1 MAAARP
7 ENGNKQATSTLQS
20 MQRPKPPHQPA
31 QPPPSPSVPNR
42 YPTIFLNARKQ
53 VARSPVPHVVRRLA
67 PAQPRR
73 HVPAVP
79 SVLTGNVNG
88 GAAVLISADN
98 LRRTVYATVP
108 SVSLHATTGGA
119 NGLANTI
126 VSFAGKQAITIPVQS
141 PNDLASAVRPTVPTP
156 PATIYKLVNA
166 TSGGPIGRKRMPQ
179 LAPKPVAK
187 NGEQPFLTSQQQHE
201 QKTMVSAPN
210 ASTVQ
215 YNNAPGW
222 RRILRNKVIVYISP
236 SNIVLH
242 NYEQVKEYL
251 LSSGTCKCG
260 LPCPFNP
267 ELFFQFDAQIPNMT
281 MASNNREV
289 LCAHLQRAITGP
301 ERLKRLHEETTP
313 SENTAQEPAVQ
324 NAILLKT
331 PPWRKNV
338 PMTVSSPQTTPVS
351 EIALNSTP
359 IARLS
364 KPSDVIGAPFARSPS
379 DANVNQSAR
388 DSPEQKKPT
397 FKDDPTGYLNQ
408 QTAILHS
415 SISFLHSPD
424 RRSPLPLVGGLSPKL
439 GSTSPI
445 TKPSPPK
452 EDGSA
457 IISRQRTVNR
467 NIPNAVGS
475 HPTTE
480 PQAKITSLTGVV
492 KYETKPPCVS
502 TKSSSPASASSIKS
516 SGTPNASKSPLPI
529 ARLAT
534 SERGRM
540 AYYVKANNAIRAPH
554 GTDQCSSPKVPKMI
568 HSPAGESL
576 PCPITATTTT
586 TTTTI
591 ARTNPITAPTTT
603 GTMFVPTRS
612 SHVINAGGAQIVVID
627 GLQHSAIGTGT
638 ELPGRVRIGGFA
650 PVRHQIQPATPGMV
664 PSVSKPAIHQQP
676 TVVNYSLAR
685 APNGTAT
692 VPVPVSA
699 LSTTTMPTTTTG
711 TMLLNGTNIIH
722 LSNGLSAPTFHGG
735 LLAPDASN
743 QTGTNP
749 CLHQVS
755 PTANKTSLTL
765 PNGTLGLAAGST
777 VVLNPTTSIRFA
789 DNTSFTTPG
798 GFSTASNTY
807 HYSPCTT
814 VQGTDTVSLDVTG
827 ARKVKRQIKPLNGTT
842 SSLASGLVLPA
853 SSVATLGQPQPTTF
867 QQQLQPGPFVQIAS
881 PYGGL
886 QNIQLAS
893 SLSGITVVPVSKATP
908 LVQQH
913 QPHQQQH
920 HQQPYG
926 LLGQTQTILLP
937 AGSMVMAS
945 DANTATATLLQ
956 IQNMAPCGGNAPLL
970 AGQTGLVL
978 RQPKPQSTAGFI
990 STVGQQ
996 SYLIGANG
1004 TTGTARAPTVTQ
1016 RCPLVNTSTGTA
1028 LFGNGGGLG
1037 IVTATPS
1044 LPVANLTMQQP
1055 QQLSLVPPTPTN
1067 RTDPAPQTPSKL
1079 VDGTTNLT
1087 NTVLV
1092 HPDITTPHNNQPE
1105 CSAEN
1110 GNETKPVGGDGV
1122 TGRTEL
1128 KGNHCVSIS
1137 ETEVPGMA
1145 FTLKGPLLAE
1155 QQKKQQGVG
1164 PLAESSNRT
1173 GRIVSPASGGRA
1185 GSIGFVRRGPSV
1197 QAVVSKL
1204 DRGKLS
1210 IAIPPTTTEGS
1221 TCLLT
1226 DVRPEQSY
1234 DGNAALSQKSCI
1246 KSRTKRRLLRGQND
1260 ADDLLPDEPK
1270 EQQRAATCQ
1279 FRVGDLVWGAVRGFP
1294 AWPGKVLPT
1303 PTTTAVGCQ
1312 EALKASTLA
1321 DATVSP
1327 PPSAES
1333 TPDANVPQQGH
1344 VWVRWFGTGRA
1355 SAERVEIGTLQSLS
1369 EGLEIHHR
1377 AQKDARKSRKLNAQL
1392 EQAIQQAMQELD
1404 HAATSSGFNRTG
1416 SGLDKQRRRR
1426 HQRRQPTCKRHRTGI
1441 TGNNTTGSVNSNMCN
1456 RKGAS
1461 MRYLRGNK
1469 FKAKS

>member
-7 ENGNKQATSTLQS
+7 ENGSKQASTTLQS

-31 QPPPSPSVPNR
+31 PPSPSDR
-42 YPTIFLNARKQ
+42 YPTILLNARKQ

-79 SVLTGNVNG
+79 SVLTGNGNG

-108 SVSLHATTGGA
+108 SVSLHATAGGA

-141 PNDLASAVRPTVPTP
+141 PNVLASAVRPTVPTP

-179 LAPKPVAK
+179 LAPKPAAK
-187 NGEQPFLTSQQQHE
+187 NNEQPLLPSQQQHE
-201 QKTMVSAPN
+201 QKPTISAPN

-236 SNIVLH
+236 SNTVLH

-267 ELFFQFDAQIPNMT
+267 ELFFQFDAQIPNKT
-281 MASNNREV
+281 MASNNQEV

-301 ERLKRLHEETTP
+301 ERSKRLHEETTP
-313 SENTAQEPAVQ
+313 SENTAQEPTVQSAV
-324 NAILLKT
+324 LLKT

-338 PMTVSSPQTTPVS
+338 PMIVSSPQTTPVT
-351 EIALNSTP
+351 EMALNSTP
-359 IARLS
+359 IARLTKS
-364 KPSDVIGAPFARSPS
+364 SDVISAPFAPSPS
-379 DANVNQSAR
+379 DASVSESAR

-424 RRSPLPLVGGLSPKL
+424 RRSPLPLLGGLSPKL
-439 GSTSPI
+439 GDTSPV

-452 EDGSA
+452 EDRSA
-457 IISRQRTVNR
+457 IVSRQRTVNR
-467 NIPNAVGS
+467 TIPIAVGS
-475 HPTTE
+475 HPTIE
-480 PQAKITSLTGVV
+480 PQAKISSLTGVV
-492 KYETKPPCVS
+492 KYETKPPSVS
-502 TKSSSPASASSIKS
+502 TKSSPPASAGSIKS
-516 SGTPNASKSPLPI
+516 SGTNNASKTLHPI

-534 SERGRM
+534 GERGKM
-540 AYYVKANNAIRAPH
+540 AYNMKANNAARTPH
-554 GTDQCSSPKVPKMI
+554 GTDQCSSPKVPKMN
-568 HSPAGESL
+568 HSPASETL
-576 PCPITATTTT
+576 PCPITTTTTT

-627 GLQHSAIGTGT
+627 GLQHSAIGAGA

-650 PVRHQIQPATPGMV
+650 PVRHQQQTPGMV
-664 PSVSKPAIHQQP
+664 PSVTKPGIHQQP

-685 APNGTAT
+685 APNGTAP

-699 LSTTTMPTTTTG
+699 LSTTPMPTTTTG
-711 TMLLNGTNIIH
+711 AMLLNGTNIIH

-743 QTGTNP
+743 PTGTNP

-755 PTANKTSLTL
+755 PTASKASLTL
-765 PNGTLGLAAGST
+765 PNGTLGLASGST

-789 DNTSFTTPG
+789 DNASFTTPG

-827 ARKVKRQIKPLNGTT
+827 ARKVKRQLKPLNGTT

-853 SSVATLGQPQPTTF
+853 TSVAALAQPQPATF

-956 IQNMAPCGGNAPLL
+956 IQNMAPCGGNASLL

-978 RQPKPQSTAGFI
+978 RQPKPPSTAGFI

-1004 TTGTARAPTVTQ
+1004 TTGTARAPTVSQ
-1016 RCPLVNTSTGTA
+1016 RCPIASTGTGTA

-1055 QQLSLVPPTPTN
+1055 QQLSLVPPSPTN
-1067 RTDPAPQTPSKL
+1067 RTDPAPQTPTKL
-1079 VDGTTNLT
+1079 VDGTTHLT
-1087 NTVLV
+1087 STVLL

-1110 GNETKPVGGDGV
+1110 GNDTKPAGGDGMA
-1122 TGRTEL
+1122 GRTEL
-1128 KGNHCVSIS
+1128 KANCVSIS
-1137 ETEVPGMA
+1137 ETEVPGMP

-1155 QQKKQQGVG
+1155 QQKKQQG

-1185 GSIGFVRRGPSV
+1185 GGNIVRRGPSV
-1197 QAVVSKL
+1197 QAVSKQ

-1234 DGNAALSQKSCI
+1234 
-1246 KSRTKRRLLRGQND
+1246 
-1260 ADDLLPDEPK
+1260 
-1270 EQQRAATCQ
+1270 
-1279 FRVGDLVWGAVRGFP
+1279 GAV
-1294 AWPGKVLPT
+1294 
-1303 PTTTAVGCQ
+1303 
-1312 EALKASTLA
+1312 
-1321 DATVSP
+1321 
-1327 PPSAES
+1327 
-1333 TPDANVPQQGH
+1333 N
-1344 VWVRWFGTGRA
+1344 
-1355 SAERVEIGTLQSLS
+1355 
-1369 EGLEIHHR
+1369 
-1377 AQKDARKSRKLNAQL
+1377 
-1392 EQAIQQAMQELD
+1392 
-1404 HAATSSGFNRTG
+1404 
-1416 SGLDKQRRRR
+1416 
-1426 HQRRQPTCKRHRTGI
+1426 
-1441 TGNNTTGSVNSNMCN
+1441 
-1456 RKGAS
+1456 
-1461 MRYLRGNK
+1461 
-1469 FKAKS
+1469 

>member
-7 ENGNKQATSTLQS
+7 ENGSKQDSTTLQS

-31 QPPPSPSVPNR
+31 PPSASPSVANR

-79 SVLTGNVNG
+79 TVLTGNSNTG
-88 GAAVLISADN
+88 AVLISADN

-108 SVSLHATTGGA
+108 SVSLHGSTGCG
-119 NGLANTI
+119 NGLTNTI

-141 PNDLASAVRPTVPTP
+141 PNELVSVVRPTVPTP
-156 PATIYKLVNA
+156 PATIYKLMNA
-166 TSGGPIGRKRMPQ
+166 NSGPAGRKRMPQ
-179 LAPKPVAK
+179 LAPKPAVK
-187 NGEQPFLTSQQQHE
+187 NGEQTLPAAQPQLQHE
-201 QKTMVSAPN
+201 PKPIVSAAN
-210 ASTVQ
+210 GVTGRGSTVQ

-267 ELFFQFDAQIPNMT
+267 EHFFQFDAQIPNMT
-281 MASNNREV
+281 MASKNREV
-289 LCAHLQRAITGP
+289 LCAHIQRALTGP
-301 ERLKRLHEETTP
+301 ERSKRLHEETTP
-313 SENTAQEPAVQ
+313 SECAQLPSAVQ
-324 NAILLKT
+324 SAVLLKT

-338 PMTVSSPQTTPVS
+338 PMTASSPQATPVP
-351 EIALNSTP
+351 EIALNAMP
-359 IARLS
+359 MARLS
-364 KPSDVIGAPFARSPS
+364 KQSDVISTPYAGSPS
-379 DANVNQSAR
+379 DANANESAR
-388 DSPEQKKPT
+388 ESPEQKKPT

-424 RRSPLPLVGGLSPKL
+424 RRSPLPLVGELSPKL
-439 GSTSPI
+439 GETSPVA
-445 TKPSPPK
+445 KPSPPK
-452 EDGSA
+452 EDRSA
-457 IISRQRTVNR
+457 IMRRQRTVNR
-467 NIPNAVGS
+467 TIPMLGGTQ
-475 HPTTE
+475 PTIE

-492 KYETKPPCVS
+492 KYETKPPNVS
-502 TKSSSPASASSIKS
+502 TKSSPASASSIKS
-516 SGTPNASKSPLPI
+516 AGTLNATKSPLPI

-534 SERGRM
+534 GERGRM
-540 AYYVKANNAIRAPH
+540 AYYVKANNVTRTPH
-554 GTDQCSSPKVPKMI
+554 GTDQCSSPKVPKL
-568 HSPAGESL
+568 HLSPTGETL
-576 PCPITATTTT
+576 PCPITTTTT
-586 TTTTI
+586 MTTTTI
-591 ARTNPITAPTTT
+591 ARTNPITTPTTT

-627 GLQHSAIGTGT
+627 GLQHSAVGTGT
-638 ELPGRVRIGGFA
+638 ELAGRVRIGGFPA
-650 PVRHQIQPATPGMV
+650 ARHQQQTPAMMPT
-664 PSVSKPAIHQQP
+664 VSKPAHQQP

-685 APNGTAT
+685 APNGTAP

-699 LSTTTMPTTTTG
+699 LSSTPMPTTTTG
-711 TMLLNGTNIIH
+711 AMLLNGTNIIH
-722 LSNGLSAPTFHGG
+722 LSNGLSASAFHGG
-735 LLAPDASN
+735 LLAPESSN
-743 QTGTNP
+743 PAGTNP

-755 PTANKTSLTL
+755 PTVPSAGKTSLTL
-765 PNGTLGLAAGST
+765 PNGTLGLATGST

-798 GFSTASNTY
+798 GFSTATVASNTY

-827 ARKVKRQIKPLNGTT
+827 ARKMKRQLKTLNGTT
-842 SSLASGLVLPA
+842 SGLGSGLVLPA
-853 SSVATLGQPQPTTF
+853 TPVATLSQQQPATF

-956 IQNMAPCGGNAPLL
+956 IQNMTPCGGNAPLL

-978 RQPKPQSTAGFI
+978 RHQKPPSTAGFI

-1004 TTGTARAPTVTQ
+1004 TTGTTRTPAVAQ
-1016 RCPLVNTSTGTA
+1016 RCPGTA
-1028 LFGNGGGLG
+1028 LFGNGGSLG
-1037 IVTATPS
+1037 IVTATQT
-1044 LPVANLTMQQP
+1044 LPVANLTMQQQP
-1055 QQLSLVPPTPTN
+1055 QQLSLAPSTTTN
-1067 RTDPAPQTPSKL
+1067 RTENAPHTPTKL
-1079 VDGTTNLT
+1079 VDGVPSHLT
-1087 NTVLV
+1087 STVLL
-1092 HPDITTPHNNQPE
+1092 HPDVTPSHSNQPE
-1105 CSAEN
+1105 CSEEN
-1110 GNETKPVGGDGV
+1110 GNETKPSSRDGA

-1128 KGNHCVSIS
+1128 KPNCVSIT
-1137 ETEVPGMA
+1137 ETEVPGIA

-1155 QQKKQQGVG
+1155 QQRKQQVAG

-1173 GRIVSPASGGRA
+1173 GRIVSPASVNRA
-1185 GSIGFVRRGPSV
+1185 ASIGFVRRGPSV
-1197 QAVVSKL
+1197 QAVSKQ

-1210 IAIPPTTTEGS
+1210 IAIPPTTPEGS

-1234 DGNAALSQKSCI
+1234 DGNAALNQKTSS
-1246 KSRTKRRLLRGQND
+1246 KSRTKRRLLRGQSD
-1260 ADDLLPDEPK
+1260 PDELMSDEAR
-1270 EQQRAATCQ
+1270 EQQRAGARQ

-1294 AWPGKVLPT
+1294 AWPGKVLPAPAPTINDVQEGLQVT
-1303 PTTTAVGCQ
+1303 PAGEDTVVPTA
-1312 EALKASTLA
+1312 
-1321 DATVSP
+1321 
-1327 PPSAES
+1327 
-1333 TPDANVPQQGH
+1333 PDAQMQAH

-1355 SAERVEIGTLQSLS
+1355 SAERVEVDTLQSLS

-1404 HAATSSGFNRTG
+1404 HAATSPGFSPRG
-1416 SGLDKQRRRR
+1416 SVLEKQRRRR
-1426 HQRRQPTCKRHRTGI
+1426 HQRRQTTCKRHRTVGASE
-1441 TGNNTTGSVNSNMCN
+1441 GNSTGSVTSNMCN

-1461 MRYLRGNK
+1461 VRYLRGNK